1 MRDINNNQVSA
12 VRDLWVRGIAAAKSG
27 DYADARRYLLRVLDE
42 PNCHFLDHS
51 QQVKAWYWLGESAQ
65 NPDEKR
71 QYFEAVLSAEPYH
84 PEALRSLAVLDGRL
98 NPQDIINPDHL
109 PSSLPA
115 ISQTPDARQLVCPQ
129 CGGNLAYTPDGQ
141 ALVCER
147 CSGRRG
153 IAAQKPHLAAQSE
166 NQDFVIALAT
176 LQGHVRP
183 SGQHD
188 LSCPACGAPL
198 MPDQHALSVTCPYCA
213 SVFVVEGTEQKI
225 FIHPQ
230 AVIPFVLS
238 RHQALKALR
247 SWFKAQRPKE
257 RVRLLDLRGFYL
269 PTWLFMIVLP
279 RYATGYSE
287 TIGYGMESLQ
297 GGVPILTPASRALP
311 EEWADEVNHFELDQ
325 LSAYD
330 PSYLAAWPA
339 GTYQISLSDASLAAR
354 WLALKKVWPA
364 QGREGDLKNSMD
376 LVIEAYR
383 LVLLPFWAARYRT
396 GETVGEVFMNGQ
408 TGHVCGKSNPGG
420 FLEQMK
426 HILGLNEDDKRG
438 T

>member
-1 MRDINNNQVSA
+1 MRDINNNQDSA
-12 VRDLWVRGIAAAKSG
+12 VRDLWVRGIAAARAG

-42 PNCHFLDHS
+42 PNCQFLDHS
-51 QQVKAWYWLGESAQ
+51 QQVKAWYWLGECAQ
-65 NPDEKR
+65 DPDEKR
-71 QYFEAVLSAEPYH
+71 QYFEAVLSAEPHH
-84 PEALRSLAVLDGRL
+84 PETLRRLAVLDGRL
-98 NPQDIINPDHL
+98 DPQDIVNPDHL

-115 ISQTPDARQLVCPQ
+115 ISQTPDARQFVCPQ

-153 IAAQKPHLAAQSE
+153 IAAQKPHLAAQPE

-188 LSCPACGAPL
+188 LSCPACGASLTPE
-198 MPDQHALSVTCPYCA
+198 QHALSVTCPYCA

-238 RHQALKALR
+238 RQQALKALR
-247 SWFKAQRPKE
+247 NWFKPQRPKE
-257 RVRLLDLRGFYL
+257 RVRLLELRGFYL
-269 PTWLFMIVLP
+269 PTWLFMVVLP
-279 RYATGYSE
+279 RRVTHHSAMTNYGLE
-287 TIGYGMESLQ
+287 TSP
-297 GGVPILTPASRALP
+297 GGFPILTPASKALP
-311 EEWADEVNHFELDQ
+311 EAWADEVNHFELDQ
-325 LSAYD
+325 LVAYD

-339 GTYQISLSDASLAAR
+339 STYQVSLSDASLAAR
-354 WLALKKVWPA
+354 LLALKRTWAADGGK
-364 QGREGDLKNSMD
+364 GNLTSMD
-376 LVIEAYR
+376 MAIEAYK
-383 LVLLPFWAARYRT
+383 LVLLPFWAALYRT
-396 GETVGEVFMNGQ
+396 GEYTGEVFINGQ
-408 TGHVCGKSNPGG
+408 TGHVCGKSNSGG

-426 HILGLNEDDKRG
+426 YILGLDEDDKRG